1 MGSSP
6 ETHNDPLERDLL
18 KTKLGLQSRE
28 NLQSSVWSGGGGGG
42 VWGSPPP
49 ANACKMSRFCGAI
62 PSLVFKV
69 SPLKFKFPFFKAFF

>member
-42 VWGSPPP
+42 G
-49 ANACKMSRFCGAI
+49 G
-62 PSLVFKV
+62 
-69 SPLKFKFPFFKAFF
+69 

>member
-42 VWGSPPP
+42 GEAAPTMQTSVK
-49 ANACKMSRFCGAI
+49 CR
-62 PSLVFKV
+62 VFV
-69 SPLKFKFPFFKAFF
+69 EQYLR

>member
-28 NLQSSVWSGGGGGG
+28 NLQSSARRGGWLG
-42 VWGSPPP
+42 VRQPPP
-49 ANACKMSRFCGAI
+49 CKR
-62 PSLVFKV
+62 L
-69 SPLKFKFPFFKAFF
+69 

>member
-28 NLQSSVWSGGGGGG
+28 NLQSSVWTGGGGGG
-42 VWGSPPP
+42 EAAPTMQTSVK
-49 ANACKMSRFCGAI
+49 CR
-62 PSLVFKV
+62 VFV
-69 SPLKFKFPFFKAFF
+69 EQYLR